1 MKDADMNGYLEK
13 KNIQPYALIVNL
25 PIGINPQERR
35 NNFFTYPS
43 PVDATIHYDGG
54 LFLISDII
62 FSLVNFLS

>member
-1 MKDADMNGYLEK
+1 MNGYLEK

-43 PVDATIHYDGG
+43 PVDATMQQKTN
-54 LFLISDII
+54 L
-62 FSLVNFLS
+62 